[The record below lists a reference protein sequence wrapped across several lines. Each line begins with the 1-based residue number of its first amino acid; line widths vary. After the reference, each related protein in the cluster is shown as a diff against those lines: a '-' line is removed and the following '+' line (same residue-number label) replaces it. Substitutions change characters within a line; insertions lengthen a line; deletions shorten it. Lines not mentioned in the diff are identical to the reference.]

1 MEGPVYLDAAG
12 AAIPD
17 KELMRSICEDLI
29 SMNFGNPHSVGNAA
43 SNDTAN
49 RISEARDL
57 VRKHFNVL
65 SEEYDVV
72 FTSGATASMNL
83 VGQSFP
89 WKNGSQMCYP
99 MNSHTSLLGLRD
111 YAPNVH
117 CVPSAS
123 LQSTVDHQ
131 ELYVESILDSTSD
144 YNLLLVPG
152 ECNFSGAKA
161 DLAYIA
167 QLTQLRGD
175 KLLEHLHATPVKQS
189 LHEDRIENTNPWL
202 WLLDAAKL
210 ASTSEVDLS
219 LLPPQ
224 QRPHFITISFYKIF
238 GYPTGLGALL
248 IRRDT
253 AHVLQKRYVLESS
266 LVSHQNMR
274 VVCLI
279 ISFSALLYSTL
290 GTLEGVHCKRL
301 RQIRCFVA
309 PRRHI
314 RTSTWRTGPPT
325 ITLSQVC
332 FYVAMYFA
340 GCLETTSDT

>member
-1 MEGPVYLDAAG
+1 MEEPVYLDAAG
-12 AAIPD
+12 AAIPG
-17 KELMRSICEDLI
+17 KELMRSICEDMMSI
-29 SMNFGNPHSVGNAA
+29 SFGNPHSVGNAA

-65 SEEYDVV
+65 SEGYDVM

-123 LQSTVDHQ
+123 LQSPVEIDQ
-131 ELYVESILDSTSD
+131 ALYVESILDSTSD

-161 DLAYIA
+161 DLAYVA
-167 QLTQLRGD
+167 HLTQLRGD
-175 KLLEHLHATPVKQS
+175 KLLEHLHATPVKQTS
-189 LHEDRIENTNPWL
+189 CKDRIENTNPWL

-219 LLPPQ
+219 LLPPL
-224 QRPHFITISFYKIF
+224 QRPHFITISFYKMF

-253 AHVLQKRYVLESS
+253 AHVLQKKYVLS
-266 LVSHQNMR
+266 
-274 VVCLI
+274 
-279 ISFSALLYSTL
+279 
-290 GTLEGVHCKRL
+290 
-301 RQIRCFVA
+301 
-309 PRRHI
+309 
-314 RTSTWRTGPPT
+314 
-325 ITLSQVC
+325 
-332 FYVAMYFA
+332 
-340 GCLETTSDT
+340 